1 MDSEQIDSFSNKQT
15 LLDPSVMNIFIS
27 SLKNLQK
34 FQESKKKINKK
45 LLNLFSV
52 KVGYDEYNQI
62 EENEYKDRIGNIMRK
77 NKKFKTK
84 KNKETSNKNRK
95 IYSIYNKH
103 EDKIIKYTT
112 SDTQTKNENENEYAS
127 DISSNKRTKRK
138 IYSTERRKLLKANF
152 SIPHRNKNFKNED
165 FHEQKQCK
173 INEIQG
179 KANDFSSQNENFSG
193 EEAHFDKNNNMK
205 GMIYLSKEGNN
216 KIDLLSMKN
225 IKLKNEK
232 YNQYND
238 KDYLNDDKIS
248 NEKYDFSNKTN
259 QENNSCNTYNLS
271 SLFDMKN
278 DVNNLDVNI
287 LNDKLKIHSYQRNL
301 KIEINESLS
310 QSQSQS
316 KSNTEKQ
323 TPINST
329 NNNNN
334 QNTYIKNT
342 KMESTEKELK
352 SISPNKKRL
361 LQIRKNRIK
370 QLNIT
375 NTSMTNSISNPNSK
389 PSTTKSNNLMSIL
402 FNIPPQT
409 TPKNYYELKENSFIV
424 KSNDIINKLLLS
436 KSLNE
441 NEDFI
446 IYDEREIRESRDEKE
461 IDDDDKE
468 KEFFSIDNKNRIL
481 FFNSNKVISE
491 LTSYIQSRGKTSI
504 HTYSHSKISPKEIKE
519 GKEGKE
525 RKGFNHI
532 EVFEK
537 LKEVEMMRERKGNV
551 KNIVGN
557 SKEEIEFKK
566 MMKVIEEGEYLSE
579 D

>member
-1 MDSEQIDSFSNKQT
+1 MDSEQINSFSNKQT
-15 LLDPSVMNIFIS
+15 LLDPSVMDIFIS

-52 KVGYDEYNQI
+52 KVGYDEYNKI

-77 NKKFKTK
+77 NKKFKSK
-84 KNKETSNKNRK
+84 KNKETSNRK
-95 IYSIYNKH
+95 VYSIYNKH

-112 SDTQTKNENENEYAS
+112 SDTQTKSNENENAS
-127 DISSNKRTKRK
+127 DISSNKRSKRK
-138 IYSTERRKLLKANF
+138 IYSTERRKLLKTNF
-152 SIPHRNKNFKNED
+152 SISHRNKNFKNED
-165 FHEQKQCK
+165 FHVGNQYK

-193 EEAHFDKNNNMK
+193 EEAYFDNNNMK
-205 GMIYLSKEGNN
+205 GMLYLSKDSN
-216 KIDLLSMKN
+216 KIDLLTMKN
-225 IKLKNEK
+225 SKLKNEK
-232 YNQYND
+232 YDEYNET
-238 KDYLNDDKIS
+238 DYLNDKIS
-248 NEKYDFSNKTN
+248 NEKYQFSNKTN
-259 QENNSCNTYNLS
+259 QVNNLCNIYNLS
-271 SLFDMKN
+271 SLFDMKS
-278 DVNNLDVNI
+278 DVNNIDANI
-287 LNDKLKIHSYQRNL
+287 LNDKLKIYSYQRNL

-316 KSNTEKQ
+316 QSNTEKQ
-323 TPINST
+323 TPIHST
-329 NNNNN
+329 NNNN
-334 QNTYIKNT
+334 QNTSIKNT
-342 KMESTEKELK
+342 KMESTEKEVN
-352 SISPNKKRL
+352 STSPNKKRL
-361 LQIRKNRIK
+361 IQIRKNRIK
-370 QLNIT
+370 QLNLT
-375 NTSMTNSISNPNSK
+375 NTSLTNSISNPNSK

-409 TPKNYYELKENSFIV
+409 TPKNYYDLKENSFIV
-424 KSNDIINKLLLS
+424 KNNDIINKLLLS
-436 KSLNE
+436 KNLNE

-446 IYDEREIRESRDEKE
+446 IYDEREIRESRDEGE

-481 FFNSNKVISE
+481 FINSNKVISE

-519 GKEGKE
+519 GKEK
-525 RKGFNHI
+525 KGFNHI

-537 LKEVEMMRERKGNV
+537 LKEIEMIRERKGNV
-551 KNIVGN
+551 KNLVGN

-566 MMKVIEEGEYLSE
+566 MMKVIEEGEYISE

>member
-1 MDSEQIDSFSNKQT
+1 MDSEQIDSFFNKQT

-84 KNKETSNKNRK
+84 KNKETTNKNRK

-103 EDKIIKYTT
+103 KDKIIKYTT
-112 SDTQTKNENENEYAS
+112 SDTQTKNENAS

-138 IYSTERRKLLKANF
+138 IYSTERRKLLNSNF

-165 FHEQKQCK
+165 FHEQKQSK
-173 INEIQG
+173 INETQG

-193 EEAHFDKNNNMK
+193 EEAHFDNNMK
-205 GMIYLSKEGNN
+205 RIIYLSKESNN

-225 IKLKNEK
+225 IKLKNQK

-238 KDYLNDDKIS
+238 QDYLNDDKIS

-259 QENNSCNTYNLS
+259 QGNNLCNIYNLS

-278 DVNNLDVNI
+278 DGDNLDVNI
-287 LNDKLKIHSYQRNL
+287 FNDKLKIHSYQRNL

-310 QSQSQS
+310 QSQS
-316 KSNTEKQ
+316 NTEKQ

-334 QNTYIKNT
+334 QNTYIKST
-342 KMESTEKELK
+342 KMESLEKEVK
-352 SISPNKKRL
+352 STSPNKKRL
-361 LQIRKNRIK
+361 FQIRKNRIK

-409 TPKNYYELKENSFIV
+409 TPKNYYDLKENSFIV
-424 KSNDIINKLLLS
+424 KNNDIINKLLLS

-446 IYDEREIRESRDEKE
+446 IYDEREIRECRDEGE
-461 IDDDDKE
+461 IDNDDKE

-519 GKEGKE
+519 EKE

-551 KNIVGN
+551 KSIVGN